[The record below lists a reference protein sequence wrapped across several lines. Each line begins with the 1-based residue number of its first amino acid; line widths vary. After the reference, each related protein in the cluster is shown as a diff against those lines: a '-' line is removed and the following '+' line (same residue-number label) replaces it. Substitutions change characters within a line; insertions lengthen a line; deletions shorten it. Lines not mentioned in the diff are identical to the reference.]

1 MSFICK
7 DRLDMTSFTSNCC
20 QFFKKDLNMKITSAI
35 RIILLGLTL
44 VSSSCFA
51 AKVEALGRSFII
63 YCAPD
68 LPDSAKVTLKTQ
80 VQYFIAGGS
89 GASNQPKW
97 GMRPGDTLRICDGSK
112 RVQIGETIHIPETAR
127 TPVLQLQC
135 ATGTIKAFLEFLK
148 TSSGDG
154 KSAGLNLP
162 LIFSDELQEKNARIL
177 LVGSP
182 TYHDDV
188 VAHDMRDGWL
198 GDGYFNQP
206 RAITIF
212 SVSGKK
218 ENLKNATVRFCTL
231 DVPWGTS
238 NKLAHQEMVKRFW
251 AIFIN
256 ECGGN
261 LVSFHP
267 DLREELVALASSEAK
282 PLLIDPPRDAGEKS
296 MKMHQSLIQM
306 QPPAKSIT
314 PTDTAIAPPVAPPQI
329 IQEVGT
335 SAIEITAVPDWIT
348 IDPKIF
354 IKSHPLP
361 AHLPAKDNVRI
372 GLTWSTSGTSG
383 ADLDLHVRP
392 AQGDEELSFR
402 NTKTPQG
409 KHYKDFSNPQAN
421 NGFELVDID
430 VPVDPKDVSI
440 WINAFKGQS
449 RNGFDGEVRVL
460 YGGSL
465 GVYPIHIPAN
475 KGNEG
480 ANAAQREKSPDWV
493 QVKVRIPSVTH

>member
-1 MSFICK
+1 MKNVSTFI
-7 DRLDMTSFTSNCC
+7 RL
-20 QFFKKDLNMKITSAI
+20 AI
-35 RIILLGLTL
+35 L
-44 VSSSCFA
+44 VSAVGNISCFG
-51 AKVEALGRSFII
+51 AKVEAPGRSFVI

-68 LPDSAKVTLKTQ
+68 LPENSKVTLKTQ
-80 VQYFIAGGS
+80 IQYFIAGGS
-89 GASNQPKW
+89 GANNQPKW
-97 GMRPGDTLRICDGSK
+97 GMRPGDSLRICDGAK
-112 RVQIGETIHIPETAR
+112 RVQIGETIHIPAEAR
-127 TPVLQLQC
+127 TPVLQLKC
-135 ATGTIKAFLEFLK
+135 ATPTIKAFLEFLK
-148 TSSGDG
+148 IPGGDG

-162 LIFSDELQEKNARIL
+162 LIFSDELQEKNAKIL
-177 LVGSP
+177 LIGSP
-182 TYHDDV
+182 IYHDDV
-188 VAHDMRDGWL
+188 AAHDMREGWL

-206 RAITIF
+206 RAVTVF

-251 AIFIN
+251 AVFIN

-267 DLREELVALASSEAK
+267 DLREELEALAASEAK
-282 PLLIDPPRDAGEKS
+282 PLLIDPPRDTDEKS
-296 MKMHQSLIQM
+296 MKIHQSLIQM
-306 QPPAKSIT
+306 QPPVTTIT
-314 PTDTAIAPPVAPPQI
+314 PSDTTAAPPIAPPQI

-335 SAIEITAVPDWIT
+335 SVMEIQVVPDWIT
-348 IDPKIF
+348 IDPQLFSKNNPIP
-354 IKSHPLP
+354 S
-361 AHLPAKDNVRI
+361 HLPAKDNVRI
-372 GLTWSTSGTSG
+372 GLTWSTAGASA

-409 KHYKDFSNPQAN
+409 KHYKDFSNPKAN

-430 VPVDPKDVSI
+430 VPVDPRRLSV
-440 WINAFKGQS
+440 WVNAFKGQS
-449 RNGFDGEVRVL
+449 RDGFDGEVRVL

-480 ANAAQREKSPDWV
+480 ADAAQREKSSEWV
-493 QVKVRIPSVTH
+493 QVKVKIPSGIN